1 MVSSW
6 GERVKSLYSP
16 CHPVFGCGLPWEGS
30 KTLWEEN
37 LQPRQFSR
45 ELIAEGCLL
54 AAVQQGI
61 NHSVL
66 KGDLGGTSQF
76 PLHLF
81 CKDARDGSQ
90 WPGGWSEFPAMK
102 NCKDRVVKI
111 VEREHWYG

>member
-61 NHSVL
+61 NHSVR
-66 KGDLGGTSQF
+66 KGIWVAHHSFHSIFFARMLGMVHNG
-76 PLHLF
+76 LG
-81 CKDARDGSQ
+81 DGQ
-90 WPGGWSEFPAMK
+90 NFQQ
-102 NCKDRVVKI
+102 
-111 VEREHWYG
+111 